1 MPHEVDPV
9 TAIVLAGDR
18 TKSDAL
24 IQHSNA
30 DSKAMIDIDGTPMV
44 RRVLNSLRSAKTVRN
59 IILSGPESS
68 ELARDPTLSQWVES
82 GEVGWGPPG
91 PTPSTSTY
99 QVMDTVDLEQPLL
112 LTTADH
118 PLLTAEIVDAF
129 TRQAQSDDVDV
140 AVGLAPH
147 ALVLD
152 AYPGIHKT
160 VMSFSD
166 GDFCGCNLF
175 AFLTPEGRRAARFW
189 RRIEQQRKKPMVLIG
204 LLGWRSVIR
213 YRLGMLSLEE
223 ALTRL
228 GKRLGLRIRAV
239 ILPYANAAIDVDS
252 IADLI
257 LVRGSLEKSVSRDA

>member
-1 MPHEVDPV
+1 
-9 TAIVLAGDR
+9 
-18 TKSDAL
+18 
-24 IQHSNA
+24 
-30 DSKAMIDIDGTPMV
+30 
-44 RRVLNSLRSAKTVRN
+44 
-59 IILSGPESS
+59 
-68 ELARDPTLSQWVES
+68 
-82 GEVGWGPPG
+82 
-91 PTPSTSTY
+91 
-99 QVMDTVDLEQPLL
+99 
-112 LTTADH
+112 
-118 PLLTAEIVDAF
+118 
-129 TRQAQSDDVDV
+129 
-140 AVGLAPH
+140 
-147 ALVLD
+147 
-152 AYPGIHKT
+152 
-160 VMSFSD
+160 MSFSD